1 MDAKGVDRDS
11 LQVERT
17 RFRAR
22 IADLRANECWRSFS
36 GRVAVVLSGGGAL
49 GVYQTGVLL
58 ALQDGE
64 VPTHILT
71 ATSVGSLNAASYAAS
86 SDSVVGNAEP
96 LVQSWLQLT
105 SAALGIEWTRYVF
118 MLAGVVAAAVGFG
131 NLALEAL
138 QEQGILFLHL
148 HQPKLTWLFLGLA
161 GISVSVLHD
170 RLSYL
175 GYVARRV
182 VRSRPWKVDKRK
194 LLVSVAANAT
204 VWALVFQVLQ
214 SPHLHTVIQRL
225 TSTFPTVT
233 WAAFIVV
240 LVLARLYWRRVREM
254 ASRLSRL
261 LLRLPFRTGLF
272 PNYDRTRLLQ
282 QSIAAER
289 LRASPMRV
297 VVTAT
302 DLEEGTERFFSNA
315 SRGELAADPNADL
328 AFVTTEIEPADDLMP
343 VLTASSALPIV
354 YEGVTIGRKLYTD
367 GSVVVSQPIR
377 PAIRLGADVL
387 FLVMTRSLR
396 PKRTEIKT
404 VLDLA
409 LRVLD
414 ILMAQNMRKD
424 LKTLHEANRLCEAHA
439 ADIGVR
445 PEQVQVAVGRRVYR
459 YLKTFTVCP
468 ATPLDGSVLAFD
480 SKTTESTIAQG
491 YRDGCEAVI
500 AFLHYAREG
509 HAGEPRY
516 RVRLAVEE
524 AT

>member
-1 MDAKGVDRDS
+1 MDAKGVDRGS
-11 LQVERT
+11 LQAERT

-22 IADLRANECWRSFS
+22 VADLRANGRWEAFN

-49 GVYQTGVLL
+49 GVYQAGVLL
-58 ALQDGE
+58 ALQDGK

-96 LVQSWLQLT
+96 LVESWLQLT

-118 MLAGVVAAAVGFG
+118 MLAGLVAAAVGFG
-131 NLALEAL
+131 NLAREAL

-161 GISVSVLHD
+161 GISVSLLHD

-175 GYVARRV
+175 GYAARAV
-182 VRSRPWKVDKRK
+182 VRSRPWKADKRK

-204 VWALVFQVLQ
+204 VWGLAFLLLR
-214 SPHLHTVIQRL
+214 SPHLHTVIGRL
-225 TSTFPTVT
+225 TSAFPNATLV
-233 WAAFIVV
+233 AFIVV
-240 LVLARLYWRRVREM
+240 LALARLYGRRAREA
-254 ASRLSRL
+254 ASRMSRL
-261 LLRLPFRTGLF
+261 FLRLPFRTGLF
-272 PNYDRTRLLQ
+272 PNYKRTWLLQ
-282 QSIAAER
+282 QSISAER

-302 DLEEGTERFFSNA
+302 DVEEGAGRFFSNA
-315 SRGELAADPNADL
+315 SRGELAADPNADIG
-328 AFVTTEIEPADDLMP
+328 FVMNEIEPADDLMA

-354 YEGVTIGRKLYTD
+354 YEGVSIGTKLYTD
-367 GSVVVSQPIR
+367 GSVVVSQPVR

-387 FLVMTRSLR
+387 FLVMTRSPR

-414 ILMAQNMRKD
+414 IVMAQNMRKD

-439 ADIGVR
+439 TDIGVR
-445 PEQVQVAVGRRVYR
+445 PEQVRVAVGRRTYR

-468 ATPLDGSVLAFD
+468 ATPLDAGLLAFD
-480 SKTTESTIAQG
+480 SKTTENTIVQG
-491 YRDGCEAVI
+491 YHDGCEAVI
-500 AFLHYAREG
+500 AFLRHAGEG
-509 HAGEPRY
+509 HADEPRY
-516 RVRLAVEE
+516 RVRLALEE
-524 AT
+524 TT